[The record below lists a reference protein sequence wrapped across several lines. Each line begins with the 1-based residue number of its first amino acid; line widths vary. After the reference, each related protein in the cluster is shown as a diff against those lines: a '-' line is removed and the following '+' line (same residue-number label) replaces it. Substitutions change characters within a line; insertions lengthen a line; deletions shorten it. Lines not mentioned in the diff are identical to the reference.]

1 MRPLRR
7 DSICK
12 GNHKDVDGAGLA
24 FAAEVDCWIGV
35 VKQTDL
41 LVIKLAG
48 RLSAAQVPELLT
60 ACGDDTGLELELTD
74 LVSADAAGIEA
85 IQRLRRK
92 GATLVGVPGY
102 IRLKLET

>member
-1 MRPLRR
+1 M
-7 DSICK
+7 
-12 GNHKDVDGAGLA
+12 
-24 FAAEVDCWIGV
+24 DCWIGV
-35 VKQTDL
+35 VKQTDR

-85 IQRLRRK
+85 IQRLRGK

>member
-1 MRPLRR
+1 MALVLP
-7 DSICK
+7 SA
-12 GNHKDVDGAGLA
+12 AG
-24 FAAEVDCWIGV
+24 VDCWIGV
-35 VKQTDL
+35 VKQTDR
-41 LVIKLAG
+41 LVVKLAG

-60 ACGDDTGLELELTD
+60 ACGDDGGLELELTD

-85 IQRLRRK
+85 IQRLRGK